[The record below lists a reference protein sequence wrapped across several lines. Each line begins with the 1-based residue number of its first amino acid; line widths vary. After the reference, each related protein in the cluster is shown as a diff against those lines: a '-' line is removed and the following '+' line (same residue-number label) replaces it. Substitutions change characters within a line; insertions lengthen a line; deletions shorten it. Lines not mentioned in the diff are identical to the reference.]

1 MLIPNKVESFYGK
14 NEDCSLS
21 NRTQKISIN
30 GDTTNKYYR
39 GSGGVGSTLL
49 DSSQSLS
56 SLARRVLAEICS
68 EEWVLQKCLQNPDE
82 LYQPDM
88 LLDSMLTP
96 RQAQR

>member
-1 MLIPNKVESFYGK
+1 MFSVNYNTLYI
-14 NEDCSLS
+14 L
-21 NRTQKISIN
+21 
-30 GDTTNKYYR
+30 R
-39 GSGGVGSTLL
+39 GNGGVGSTLL

-96 RQAQR
+96 KQAQRYNS